1 MGLPGPHRAPEGAE
15 VHVRPLRRDDVAAVL
30 LVGRHPASQGLPE
43 GVFRQLGRYAL
54 VAVTSGSGTFDDAL
68 GHRLEVRSGD
78 LLVLFPDVPHR
89 YGPKPGTTWSEV
101 YAVFD
106 GPVFGLWRQ
115 LGLLDPDRPVR
126 RAGSSP
132 EWAGRL
138 LALVDDAAEVTAA
151 RRLRAATRPE
161 ELFAEVLGL
170 PVSDADDPTR
180 SDAWLARALDLLAR
194 DDGDGPLPLAAVA
207 RRLGL
212 SEDAFRRRF
221 RRLTGVTPFAWRQSR
236 RMQRAGELLAAGLSG
251 RQVARQL
258 GFCDEFYFSRR
269 FRQVM
274 GTSPRQFVA
283 SAGLP
288 PATRRSR
295 TRRASSRTGGSSAS
309 E

>member
-1 MGLPGPHRAPEGAE
+1 MPRYTSG
-15 VHVRPLRRDDVAAVL
+15 PLRRDDVAAVL
-30 LVGRHPASQGLPE
+30 LVGRQPASHGLPD
-43 GVFRQLGRYAL
+43 GALRRLGHYAL
-54 VAVTSGSGTFDDAL
+54 VAITAGCGTFEDAL
-68 GHRLEVRSGD
+68 GHRLEVGAGD

-115 LGLLDPDRPVR
+115 LGLLDPDRPIR

-138 LALVDDAAEVTAA
+138 LALVDGAAKVTAA
-151 RRLRAATRPE
+151 GRLRAATRLE
-161 ELFAEVLGL
+161 ELLADVLAL
-170 PVSDADDPTR
+170 PASDLDDPVG
-180 SDAWLARALDLLAR
+180 SDAWLARALDLLAC
-194 DDGDGPLPLAAVA
+194 DDGDDPLPLADVA

-212 SEDAFRRRF
+212 SPDAFRRRF
-221 RRLTGVTPFAWRQSR
+221 RQLTGVTPFAWRQSR
-236 RMQRAGELLAAGLSG
+236 RIQHAGELLAAGLSG

-269 FRQVM
+269 FRQIM

-283 SAGLP
+283 SVALP
-288 PATRRSR
+288 PASRRSR
-295 TRRASSRTGGSSAS
+295 TRRASSRSGGSSTS